1 MARLPIRRPSR
12 PNTTS
17 LIAILV
23 CTAALASIL
32 AWDAWRSQTSHRE
45 TAERTLGDYASFAAW
60 EFAAGSKEV
69 LYNTL
74 IWVFEPLAHHK
85 PLPPGKEL
93 PPPSILDSK
102 ELAGLRCESDSL
114 RFFFRIDLRDG
125 AFTSSGNT
133 PAAAVADWIRDTV
146 PHHAARD
153 YTKDWSYAAIFG
165 TVGEAPR
172 ALAYQV
178 KWDSEKRQVAAYGF
192 PLCLQQFA
200 APLFTMLLRKYPLL
214 PPALTKGIPNDSLL
228 SVAVSDEHG
237 RELWATAMSY
247 ESPYSGDHV
256 IGSFGAASA
265 KVTLRPD
272 LAESLVIGGLPRS
285 HMPLLFGVLGITI
298 LLSGIGVAQLRR
310 EGELAR
316 LRANFVAGVSHELR
330 TPLAQVRMFAET
342 LLLGRVRNDEE
353 RVRSL
358 QIIDQE
364 ARRLTHL
371 VENILQFSRAERR
384 MVTLNPAPVAMV
396 PQVRE
401 VLEGFAPLARARQAS
416 LESQLEE
423 GTEAVADAGALRQ
436 ILLNL
441 LDNAVKYGPAAQTV
455 TVKVCSAGEWARLEV
470 SDQGPGIPA
479 GSRRRVW
486 ESYYRLERDAGSA
499 VAGSG
504 IGLSVVMEL
513 VLLQHGRAWIED
525 APGGGSRFIVELPN
539 ASAPVPKGRAAAAAA
554 TMEEART

>member
-1 MARLPIRRPSR
+1 MGQLPIRRPSR
-12 PNTTS
+12 PRTTS

-45 TAERTLGDYASFAAW
+45 TAERTLRDYASFAAW

-74 IWVFEPLAHHK
+74 IWAFEPLAAHK
-85 PLPPGKEL
+85 PLPMSEPL

-102 ELAGLRCESDSL
+102 EIEKLRCESDSMQ
-114 RFFFRIDLRDG
+114 FSFRLDLRDG
-125 AFTSSGNT
+125 AIATSGPS
-133 PAAAVADWIRDTV
+133 PAPSMLGWIADTV
-146 PHHAARD
+146 GKHAKTE

-165 TVGEAPR
+165 MKPAAQR
-172 ALAYQV
+172 ALVYQV
-178 KWDSEKRQVAAYGF
+178 KWSAEKKPVAAYGF
-192 PLCLQQFA
+192 PLCLDRFG
-200 APLFTMLLRKYPLL
+200 APLFAMLLKKYPLL
-214 PPALTKGIPNDSLL
+214 PPALTKGTHNDSLL
-228 SVAVSDEHG
+228 SVTVADGMG
-237 RELWATAMSY
+237 RELWVSPVRYASDYEGEHKIAAFGDLSAT
-247 ESPYSGDHV
+247 
-256 IGSFGAASA
+256 
-265 KVTLRPD
+265 VTLRPG

-285 HMPLLFGVLGITI
+285 HMPLLFGILGITI

-342 LLLGRVRNDEE
+342 LLLGRVRTEEE
-353 RVRSL
+353 RHRSL

-371 VENILQFSRAERR
+371 VENILQFSRAERQA
-384 MVTLNPAPVAMV
+384 VTLNPAPVVVA
-396 PQVRE
+396 PQIRE
-401 VLEGFAPLARARQAS
+401 VLEGFTPLARARQVT
-416 LESQLEE
+416 LESQLVE
-423 GTEAVADAGALRQ
+423 GVEAVADAGALRQ

-441 LDNAVKYGPAAQTV
+441 LDNAVKYGPMGQTV
-455 TVKVCSAGEWARLEV
+455 TVRMSNGGDWVRVEV
-470 SDQGPGIPA
+470 EDQGPGVPKA
-479 GSRRRVW
+479 NRRRVW

-525 APGGGSRFIVELPN
+525 APGGGARFVVELPN
-539 ASAPVPKGRAAAAAA
+539 AGAPAAAPRVTPDAAR
-554 TMEEART
+554 MEEVRT

>member
-45 TAERTLGDYASFAAW
+45 TAERTLRDYASFAAW

-396 PQVRE
+396 PQARE

>member
-45 TAERTLGDYASFAAW
+45 TAERTLRDYASFAAW

-102 ELAGLRCESDSL
+102 ELAGLQCQADSL
-114 RFFFRIDLRDG
+114 RFFFRLDLRDG
-125 AFTSSGNT
+125 AFTSSGHP
-133 PAAAVADWIRDTV
+133 PAQAVATWIRDTV

-165 TVGEAPR
+165 TVGDVPR

-342 LLLGRVRNDEE
+342 LLLGRVRNEDE

-470 SDQGPGIPA
+470 SDQGPGIPVA
-479 GSRRRVW
+479 RRRRVW

-539 ASAPVPKGRAAAAAA
+539 ASAPVAKGRAAAVAAA
-554 TMEEART
+554 MEEART

>member
-12 PNTTS
+12 PRTTS

-45 TAERTLGDYASFAAW
+45 TAERTLRDYASFAAW

-74 IWVFEPLAHHK
+74 IWAFEPLAAHK
-85 PLPPGKEL
+85 PLPVREPL

-102 ELAGLRCESDSL
+102 EIEKLRCEADSMQ
-114 RFFFRIDLRDG
+114 FSFRLDLRDG
-125 AFTSSGNT
+125 GMTTSGPS
-133 PAAAVADWIRDTV
+133 PAPSMLGWIADTV
-146 PHHAARD
+146 RKHAKAE

-165 TVGEAPR
+165 TKPAAQR
-172 ALAYQV
+172 ALVYQV
-178 KWDSEKRQVAAYGF
+178 KWSAEKKPIAAYGF
-192 PLCLQQFA
+192 PLCLERFG
-200 APLFTMLLRKYPLL
+200 APLFAMLLKKYPLL
-214 PPALTKGIPNDSLL
+214 PPALTKGTHNDSLL
-228 SVAVSDEHG
+228 SVTVADGMG
-237 RELWATAMSY
+237 RELWASPVRYASDY
-247 ESPYSGDHV
+247 EGEHKIAAFGDL
-256 IGSFGAASA
+256 SA
-265 KVTLRPD
+265 TVTLRPG

-285 HMPLLFGVLGITI
+285 HMPLLFGVLGITL
-298 LLSGIGVAQLRR
+298 LLSGVGVAQLRR

-342 LLLGRVRNDEE
+342 LLLGRVRTEEE
-353 RVRSL
+353 RHRSL

-371 VENILQFSRAERR
+371 VENILQFSRAERQA
-384 MVTLNPAPVAMV
+384 VTLNPAPVAV
-396 PQVRE
+396 APQIRE
-401 VLEGFAPLARARQAS
+401 VLEGFTPLARARQVT
-416 LESQLEE
+416 LESELVE
-423 GTEAVADAGALRQ
+423 GVEAVADAGALRQ

-441 LDNAVKYGPAAQTV
+441 LDNAVKYGPTGQTV
-455 TVKVCSAGEWARLEV
+455 TVRMSNGGDWVRLEV
-470 SDQGPGIPA
+470 DDQGPGVPKA
-479 GSRRRVW
+479 NRRRVW

-525 APGGGSRFIVELPN
+525 APGGGARFVVELPN
-539 ASAPVPKGRAAAAAA
+539 AGAPAGAPRVMPDAAR
-554 TMEEART
+554 MEEVRT